1 MFNKNIK
8 QTHFDRR
15 MLHCLI
21 GFVLLTTSISSIAD
35 EQPTIDIKAASLSFQ
50 DQTYLLKAHINY
62 QLSDDAIKALHN
74 GITLTFNVDLSII
87 EPRKWLWD
95 KHRMSFTL
103 PFQIRYHTLA
113 ETYQVSN
120 KTSNLEHNFSSLST
134 ALHALGILSDIPI
147 HALGDSNNI
156 SANVSLKAYLNI
168 EALPLPMRPL
178 AYITPG
184 WYLRSNTLQWP
195 LAQ

>member
-1 MFNKNIK
+1 MFNKSIK
-8 QTHFDRR
+8 QTQVDRR
-15 MLHCLI
+15 ILHCLI
-21 GFVLLTTSISSIAD
+21 GLVLLTVSFSSVAD
-35 EQPTIDIKAASLSFQ
+35 DQPTINIKAASLSFQ
-50 DQTYLLKAHINY
+50 DQTYLLKANINY

-95 KHRMSFTL
+95 KHLMSLTL
-103 PFQIRYHTLA
+103 PFQIKYHTLA

-120 KTSNLEHNFSSLST
+120 KTNNLEHNFSNLST
-134 ALHALGILSDIPI
+134 ALHALGLLNDIPV
-147 HALGDSNNI
+147 HAMGNRNFINANI
-156 SANVSLKAYLNI
+156 SLTAYLNI

>member
-1 MFNKNIK
+1 MFNKSIK
-8 QTHFDRR
+8 QTQVDRR
-15 MLHCLI
+15 LLHCLI
-21 GFVLLTTSISSIAD
+21 GLVLLTASISSVAD
-35 EQPTIDIKAASLSFQ
+35 EQPAINIKAASLSFQ
-50 DQTYLLKAHINY
+50 DQTYLLQANIDY
-62 QLSDDAIKALHN
+62 QLSEDAIKALHN

-95 KHRMSFTL
+95 KHQLSLTL
-103 PFQIRYHTLA
+103 PFQIKYHTLA

-120 KTSNLEHNFSSLST
+120 KTNNLEHNFSSLST
-134 ALHALGILSDIPI
+134 ALHALGLLNDIPI
-147 HALGDSNNI
+147 HAMSDSNFTGSN
-156 SANVSLKAYLNI
+156 ASLKAYLNI

-184 WYLRSNTLQWP
+184 WYLRSNTRQWP

>member
-21 GFVLLTTSISSIAD
+21 GFVLLTTPISSIAD

-95 KHRMSFTL
+95 KHRMSLTL
-103 PFQIRYHTLA
+103 PFQIKYHTLA

-178 AYITPG
+178 AYISPG